1 MQHNSEIE
9 DLLVECYRSDRVFA
23 KTLFPE
29 SFFGPMTQLHDQIFD
44 LIESDARYVAIAAP
58 RGIGKTTTART
69 KIAKN
74 ILFQDSFFIPYVSKS
89 HDAAL
94 LQTEN
99 LKRDLTSSVEIK
111 KLFGPIRTKNVMDEM
126 FQESFSKKSW
136 VAYNSLIIPRGAGQ
150 QIRGLVY
157 NNKRPDLFIVDDLED
172 DEQIENPE
180 YRARIKYWFH
190 SVLMKAISRYN
201 HDWRIIYIDT
211 VKHEDSLLEELL
223 ASDRWAS
230 TRLELCD
237 DNLKSTVPEIF
248 SDEEIKE
255 EFDYHEKEGMLDVFF
270 REYRNLPI
278 ATTDAIFQKSYFRY
292 YDPVDVDLVGDR
304 SVEFMVIC
312 DPAKTVKLHSADSAV
327 VGIGIDT
334 RNNKIYIHDIDA
346 GKFYPDQLYDAMFS
360 MVERLNASV
369 LAIEETSL
377 NEFIKQPVKNE
388 VVKRNCRV
396 ELVWLKARG
405 GEKEERG
412 KDKRIASL
420 SPYYRGGHIFH
431 NVNVCGPLEMQLLA
445 HPRSKRKD
453 IADATGYVVELLD
466 IGNRFFDPPDDVG
479 LEDDESMY
487 DELEYDDPIEDWR
500 VA

>member
-1 MQHNSEIE
+1 MQQSQEIK

-29 SFFGPMTQLHDQIFD
+29 SFFGPMTHLHDTIFS
-44 LIESDARYVAIAAP
+44 LIESNEPYVAIAAP
-58 RGIGKTTTART
+58 RGIGKTTISRT
-69 KIAKN
+69 KAAKN
-74 ILFQDSFFIPYVSKS
+74 ILYQDSFFIPYVSKS

-99 LKRDLTSSVEIK
+99 LKRELASNDEIK
-111 KLFGPIRTKNVMDEM
+111 KLFGPIKTRNLGED
-126 FQESFSKKSW
+126 FQETFSKKSW
-136 VAYNSLIIPRGAGQ
+136 VAYKTLVIPRGAGQ

-157 NNKRPDLFIVDDLED
+157 NNYRPDLFIVDDLED
-172 DEQIENPE
+172 DDQIENQE
-180 YRARIKYWFH
+180 YRDRIKYWFH
-190 SVLMKAISRYN
+190 SVLMKAISRYS

-223 ASDRWAS
+223 DSPRWAS
-230 TRLELCD
+230 ARLELCD
-237 DNLKSTVPEIF
+237 DNKKSTVPEIF
-248 SDEEIKE
+248 SDEEIE
-255 EFDYHEKEGMLDVFF
+255 SEYEYHEQNGMLDVFY

-278 ATTDAIFQKSYFRY
+278 ATADAIFQKNYFRY
-292 YDPVDVDLVGDR
+292 YDPAELNLVQDR
-304 SVEFMVIC
+304 SVEFVVIC
-312 DPAKTVKLHSADSAV
+312 DPAKTVKLHSADSAI

-334 RNNKIYIHDIDA
+334 RSNKIYIHDIEA
-346 GKFYPDQLYDAMFS
+346 GKFYPDQLYDTMFT

-388 VVKRNCRV
+388 IVRRNARV

-405 GEKEERG
+405 GEKDVKG
-412 KDKRIASL
+412 KDKRISSIA
-420 SPYYRGGHIFH
+420 PYYRGGYIYH
-431 NVNVCGPLEMQLLA
+431 NPAVCGILETQLLS

-453 IADATGYVVELLD
+453 VADATAYLVELLD
-466 IGNRFFDPPDDVG
+466 IGDRFFDPPDD
-479 LEDDESMY
+479 LYPEDDESMY
-487 DELEYDDPIEDWR
+487 DEIEYDDPIENWR

>member
-1 MQHNSEIE
+1 MFQSDEIK
-9 DLLVECYRSDRVFA
+9 DLLAECYKSDKIFA

-29 SFFGPMTQLHDQIFD
+29 SFFGPMTLLHDQIFE
-44 LIESDARYVAIAAP
+44 LIESDEPYVAIAAP
-58 RGIGKTTTART
+58 RGIGKTTICRT
-69 KIAKN
+69 KASKN
-74 ILFQDSFFIPYVSKS
+74 ILYQDSFFIPYVSKS

-99 LKRDLTSSVEIK
+99 LKRDLTSNTEIK
-111 KLFGPIRTKNVMDEM
+111 KLFGPIKTKAAMGDD

-136 VAYNSLIIPRGAGQ
+136 VGYKTLVIPRGAGQ

-157 NNKRPDLFIVDDLED
+157 NNYRPDLFIIDDLED
-172 DEQIENPE
+172 DEQIENDE

-190 SVLMKAISRYN
+190 SVLMKAISRYHHN
-201 HDWRIIYIDT
+201 WRIIYIDT

-223 ASDRWAS
+223 ASSRWAS
-230 TRLELCD
+230 ARLELCD
-237 DNLKSTVPEIF
+237 DNLQSRVPEIF
-248 SDEEIKE
+248 TNEEIKE
-255 EFDYHEKEGMLDVFF
+255 EYDYHEDNGILDVFY

-278 ATTDAIFQKSYFRY
+278 ATADAIFQKNYFRY
-292 YDPVDVDLVGDR
+292 YDPAEANLLGDR
-304 SVEFMVIC
+304 GIEFMVIC

-334 RNNKIYIHDIDA
+334 RDNKIYIHDIEA
-346 GKFYPDQLYDAMFS
+346 GKFYPDQLYDTMFS

-388 VVKRNCRV
+388 IVKRNARV

-405 GEKEERG
+405 GEKDVKG
-412 KDKRIASL
+412 KDKRISSL
-420 SPYYRGGHIFH
+420 SPYYRGGYIYH
-431 NVNVCGPLEMQLLA
+431 NPAVCGILETQLLS

-453 IADATGYVVELLD
+453 VADATAYMVELLD
-466 IGNRFFDPPDDVG
+466 IGNRFFDPPDD
-479 LEDDESMY
+479 LYPDNDESMY
-487 DELEYDDPIEDWR
+487 DDIEYDDPVEGWR